1 MRENHLALD
10 GHHLLQT
17 VQGYL
22 TLLGRG
28 EVVEERSEN
37 FIKDT
42 RTWVVKGGGEG
53 EERRRADNTSLL
65 LCKIIHI
72 GLYGLS

>member
-28 EVVEERSEN
+28 EVIEEGSEN

-42 RTWVVKGGGEG
+42 RTWVVKGGGGGGKKEG
-53 EERRRADNTSLL
+53 R
-65 LCKIIHI
+65 
-72 GLYGLS
+72 